1 MMMITASPNFHT
13 DGHGWAE
20 LLTERKPPPSLTG
33 HHRYKYVVVGAG
45 LTGLSCARRL
55 AQLHPDDEIL
65 LLDARQVG
73 QGASG
78 RNAGFAVSTSHFLGG
93 YDKSQKDEYA
103 RVNRINQAGAD
114 MLAAQVKQHTI
125 DCQWSPIGFHHT
137 AADTAA
143 LRECAHF
150 KHYLSEM
157 EIAHTPLDAQALEN
171 RLGTARYRA
180 GVYVPNGVLV
190 QPAALVRGLADALP
204 ANVTL
209 VENTPIVKLD
219 VGAPHILHLNDGS
232 IEADTVFLAVNYE
245 ARKLGFLR
253 NRLIGSTLSC
263 SITRVL
269 SAEELA
275 SLGSLKQW
283 GALSLHGGGTS
294 IRLTQDGRISLRNTA
309 EYRGGALLSD
319 QLLAKRQA
327 RHRTSFDER
336 FPQLAHVP
344 YEYSW
349 SGVEGISRNGTNFFG
364 QQRDNLYLAGGYNGS
379 GVSRGTA
386 FGAALADLA
395 SGGQSDLI
403 NDCMACA
410 PASYMPPRPFL
421 DIGAFFT
428 VRSRYKG
435 VGLDR

>member
-1 MMMITASPNFHT
+1 M
-13 DGHGWAE
+13 
-20 LLTERKPPPSLTG
+20 RPPTPTLTG
-33 HHRYKYVVVGAG
+33 QHRYKWVVVGAG

-55 AQLHPDDEIL
+55 AHLHPHDEIL
-65 LLDARQVG
+65 LLDARQIG

-78 RNAGFAVSTSHFLGG
+78 RNAGFAVSTSHFPGG
-93 YDKSQKDEYA
+93 YDESQKHEYA
-103 RVNRINQAGAD
+103 RVNRINQAGSD
-114 MLAAQVKQHTI
+114 MLAAQVKEHTI

-143 LRECAHF
+143 LRECEHF
-150 KHYLSEM
+150 KHYLSQM
-157 EIAHTPLDAQALEN
+157 DIDHTPLDAQALEE
-171 RLGTARYRA
+171 RLGTARYQA

-204 ANVTL
+204 ANVTFA
-209 VENTPIVKLD
+209 ENTPVVELD
-219 VGAPHILHLNDGS
+219 VGAPHVLQLLDGS

-253 NRLIGSTLSC
+253 NHLIGSTLSC

-269 SAEELA
+269 TTEELA
-275 SLGSLKQW
+275 SLGSQKQW

-294 IRLTQDGRISLRNTA
+294 IRLTEDGRISLRNTA
-309 EYRGGALLSD
+309 EYRGGALLDD

-336 FPQLAHVP
+336 FPQLVHVP

-364 QQRDNLYLAGGYNGS
+364 QQHEGLYLAGGYNGS

-395 SGGQSDLI
+395 SGGQSPLI

-410 PASYMPPRPFL
+410 PAAYMPPRPLL